1 MTSISLDQES
11 PWCWRG
17 PEVMLAD
24 KNYQPGVAWGQT
36 RDGGCHM
43 CLPLLTCGLFCLKLG
58 LCLCDLSLKTER
70 NNKAKYIPCRTQNN
84 DLNQIGSLKIM
95 NGSGGGGGR
104 NWEIEIDI
112 YTLLMPCIKQMAF
125 QRCCGQEPACQCRKH
140 KRHGFDPWV
149 GKIPWRRAW

>member
-84 DLNQIGSLKIM
+84 DLNQTGSLKTM

-104 NWEIEIDI
+104 NWEIEIDV
-112 YTLLMPCIKQMAF
+112 YTLLMLCIKQMAF
-125 QRCCGQEPACQCRKH
+125 QWCWVKNPPANAGDM
-140 KRHGFDPWV
+140 RHGFDPWV